1 MHSFYS
7 MKKLALS
14 TILLFFLTS
23 CSTEPVKVTN
33 GVVNLKNKYNSISNE
48 ISNKN
53 DVINI
58 FGQTLLKEYPDESV
72 WVYTETEKT
81 NNFFGKKK
89 IIINNIMVLEF
100 NARGVLLSKN
110 LIDYKNFKDFDYEKI
125 MTKSFALN
133 ENFSKKFFAS
143 LRKRFQNKSNTQ
155 ASK

>member
-23 CSTEPVKVTN
+23 CSTEPVRVTN

-72 WVYTETEKT
+72 WVYTETEKI
-81 NNFFGKKK
+81 NNFFFKKK
-89 IIINNIMVLEF
+89 NIINNVMVLEF
-100 NARGVLLSKN
+100 DNKGILISKN
-110 LIDYKNFKDFDYEKI
+110 LIDYKNFKDRDFEKN

-133 ENFSKKFFAS
+133 ENLSKKFFAS
-143 LRKRFQNKSNTQ
+143 MRKRFNNKLESQ

>member
-1 MHSFYS
+1 MYSFYS
-7 MKKLALS
+7 IKKLALS

-23 CSTEPVKVTN
+23 CSTEPVRVTH
-33 GVVNLKNKYNSISNE
+33 GVPNLKNKYNSIFNE

-58 FGQTLLKEYPDESV
+58 FGQTLLKEYPDESI
-72 WVYTETEKT
+72 WVYTETEKI

-133 ENFSKKFFAS
+133 ENFSKRFFAS
-143 LRKRFQNKSNTQ
+143 LRKRIQNQSNAQ